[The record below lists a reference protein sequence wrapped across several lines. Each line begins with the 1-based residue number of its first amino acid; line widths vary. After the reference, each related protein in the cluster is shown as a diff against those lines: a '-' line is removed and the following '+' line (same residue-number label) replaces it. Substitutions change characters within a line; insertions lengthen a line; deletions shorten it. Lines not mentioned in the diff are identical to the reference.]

1 MARRSARSLTSRALE
16 VVRHGDLD
24 VELLG
29 LSEDRVEVVGILD
42 KVDLVGGTGRPATV
56 GGLDGDGTS
65 STVNAVQQQGTGV
78 GLGCLLVRG
87 GGKNLARGVKSVE
100 CAPDLPGGRG

>member
-1 MARRSARSLTSRALE
+1 M
-16 VVRHGDLD
+16 
-24 VELLG
+24 
-29 LSEDRVEVVGILD
+29 VGILD

-78 GLGCLLVRG
+78 GLGCLLVG
-87 GGKNLARGVKSVE
+87 GGRGKNLARGVKSVE
-100 CAPDLPGGRG
+100 CAPDIPGGRG